1 MTEDTKV
8 AASDV
13 LVALARSHF
22 SFVLAELLAQLNAPG
37 QISKEFVLIT
47 VGKLLSTNGTV
58 QHRHPPSLPSPLP
71 SCFGPGWESW
81 DRKGSFPSPRK
92 PC

>member
-1 MTEDTKV
+1 M

-37 QISKEFVLIT
+37 QISKEFVLLT

-58 QHRHPPSLPSPLP
+58 QHRHPPSR
-71 SCFGPGWESW
+71 FGPGWESW
-81 DRKGSFPSPRK
+81 GRKGSFPSPRK